1 MLKPLHDLLGLKED
15 GMKEPIMSNT
25 YESIRSLHKSF
36 EQIQNELHELKD
48 YLFDLVSKDADAK
61 TIYTLIN
68 LKVMDQQGLSLD
80 TLIRRHNRTVAGLEK
95 RLKEKGPPL
104 LFKGA
109 KGKPLDANSASYSI
123 LVKKIPINKKV

>member
-61 TIYTLIN
+61 IIYTLIN
-68 LKVMDQQGLSLD
+68 LKAMDQQDLPLD
-80 TLIRRHNRTVAGLEK
+80 TLIRRHNRTVARLEK
-95 RLKEKGPPL
+95 MLKEE
-104 LFKGA
+104 
-109 KGKPLDANSASYSI
+109 
-123 LVKKIPINKKV
+123 